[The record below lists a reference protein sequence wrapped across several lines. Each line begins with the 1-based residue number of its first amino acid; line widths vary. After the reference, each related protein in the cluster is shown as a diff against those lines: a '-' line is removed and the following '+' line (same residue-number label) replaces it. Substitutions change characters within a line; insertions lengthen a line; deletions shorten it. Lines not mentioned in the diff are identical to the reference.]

1 MSGLVKGGPQAFGQ
15 LGPGFGGQKTPDH
28 ENAVAIGDMQM
39 RVRGGGGFQFDP
51 DESGRQISGLV
62 FLAPLLMPEP
72 ETVRI
77 NAHIGYLLLRPEA
90 EFEGEP
96 DRQHVQSEKPDN
108 RPGADDGIEHAA
120 GKAEQTDHH
129 HDNKKGAPA
138 ERSVR
143 AQGFIKIDGLGRLT
157 HNCQY
162 KPYGHEHEATLRRA
176 YRALQDGHDH
186 KAKAQIAKEDAP

>member
-96 DRQHVQSEKPDN
+96 DRQHVQSEKPGN
-108 RPGADDGIEHAA
+108 RPCAHRCIEDTAC
-120 GKAEQTDHH
+120 KAEQPDYGY
-129 HDNKKGAPA
+129 DNKKGTPA
-138 ERSVR
+138 KRSVW
-143 AQGFIKIDGLGRLT
+143 AQGFIEIEGLDLIAHTGEY
-157 HNCQY
+157 NQS
-162 KPYGHEHEATLRRA
+162 GHQGEATLRRA
-176 YRALQDGHDH
+176 HRALQH
-186 KAKAQIAKEDAP
+186 KL